1 MPVNT
6 KDFLDYLKNQPYYDH
21 QLVHIAHLPAKRARY
36 GKLREGLPEKLSK
49 ALDAVGTKRLFS
61 HQVQAIDLVRAGQ
74 HIVVATGTASGKTL
88 CYNIPVLESIL
99 LNYRTRALYLF
110 PTKALAN
117 DQLRSLSTL
126 LRPLMHRPRIGVYDG
141 DTPDNV
147 RVRLR
152 QEGSIILSNPDML
165 HLGVMPHHELWA
177 NFLRKL
183 RFVIVDE
190 AHTYRG
196 VFGSHVAVVFRRLNR
211 LCEYYGSQPQYIA
224 CSATISNPG
233 EHVTRL
239 TGREARVIDR
249 DGAPKAGRI
258 FVLWNP
264 PYIDQAH
271 SARRSAY
278 AEASAL
284 FADMARFGIRNITF
298 TKARVTAELILKYAR
313 SALKR
318 TDPTLLER
326 VASYRAGYLAHHR
339 REMEEALAQ
348 GRLIG
353 VTSTNALELGV
364 DVGGLDATVSVGF
377 PGSIASLWQQVGRSG
392 RRANGRHHP
401 ESLAIMVGLDNP
413 LDQYFM
419 HHPEDLLDR
428 PSEHALIDPGNLYV
442 LQQHLACAAIERPL
456 TPQDEQHFDNGFVQA
471 MIELEN
477 KKVLVYQAKTDQWTY
492 MGPNYPAR
500 QVNIRSM
507 AQKPVTLIDESES
520 GRRLEVMD
528 VSMAPARVHPGAI
541 YIHRGESYRVRTL
554 DLNTGVAKLLPAE
567 VDYYTQAREINNV
580 KIVEALQQQVH
591 KRAVV
596 YWGTVRV
603 TQRVVAY
610 RRVRHFTENRGQETP
625 LDLPSNSFQTR
636 AVWWSLP
643 REWQWAVGRRG
654 WNFSGGLRAIEHAMS
669 EMLPLFAMCDRFD
682 IGGHTSLSHP
692 ETGLSHIFIYD
703 THPGGVGI
711 SEQGFLLI
719 TDLWRATLSAIQDCL
734 CAYGCPSCIYSPRG
748 GDKNEKLD
756 KRAAVWI
763 FEALLKG

>member
-1 MPVNT
+1 MPVDT
-6 KDFLDYLKNQPYYDH
+6 KDFLDYLKKRPYYDN
-21 QLVHIAHLPAKRARY
+21 QLAHIAHLPAKRARY
-36 GKLREGLPEKLSK
+36 GKLREGLPEKLVK

-117 DQLRSLSTL
+117 DQLRGLSTL

-165 HLGVMPHHELWA
+165 HLGVMSHHELWA

-239 TGREARVIDR
+239 TGREASVVDR

-264 PYIDQAH
+264 PYIDQVR

-339 REMEEALAQ
+339 REMEEALTQ

-392 RRANGRHHP
+392 RRANARHHH

-413 LDQYFM
+413 LDQHFM

-442 LQQHLACAAIERPL
+442 LQQHLVCAATERPL
-456 TPQDEQHFDNGFVQA
+456 IPQDEQHFGNGFVQA

-477 KKVLVYQAKTDQWTY
+477 KKVLVYQAETDQWTY
-492 MGPNYPAR
+492 RGPNYPAR

-507 AQKPVTLIDESES
+507 AQKPVTLIDESEA

-554 DLNTGVAKLLPAE
+554 DLNAGVAKLLPAE
-567 VDYYTQAREINNV
+567 VDYYTQAREINDV

-603 TQRVVAY
+603 TQHVVAY
-610 RRVRHFTENRGQETP
+610 RRVRHFTENRGKETP
-625 LDLPSNSFQTR
+625 LDLPPNSFQTR
-636 AVWWSLP
+636 AVWWSLL
-643 REWQWAVGRRG
+643 REWQRAVGRRG

-682 IGGHTSLSHP
+682 IGGHTTLSHP

-734 CAYGCPSCIYSPRG
+734 CAYGCPSCVYSPRG

-756 KRAAVWI
+756 KQAAVWI
-763 FEALLKG
+763 LEALLKG